1 MTVSKA
7 RKITA
12 EQLLDRMSK
21 QSDFPAVFQHITEIN
36 MKTSPSSNTSA
47 NELAAIILKDYSL
60 TSKLLKVVNS
70 AMYCQFSGQ
79 ISTISRA
86 VVILGFEQ
94 VRLTA
99 TGLIFFA
106 HLQDKSTA
114 QYVKEA
120 VLSSFLS
127 GILAQDLSKYFKMED
142 WEDYFVC
149 AMFHN
154 FGRLLVMYYFSDK
167 YEAYL
172 KLIAEGNET
181 DQIAMLETIG
191 TTFDKLGMEVAD
203 LWNLPEL
210 IIASMKTISEKDIN
224 DTNKKVDRHRSLTN
238 FANELCDITIN
249 YSLHKR
255 QDQLRTTLQKYQPIY
270 DIPEED
276 IVKMMDSALEK
287 MRDFADVLNLKQTDL
302 CELDQRS
309 FKAQSETASVITPAD
324 KKAMPAD
331 TAEALE
337 RFKISAGASPSPC
350 NTSIENRHLLMLETI
365 REITNVMLDD
375 FTLDTVLTKILETFY
390 SGIGFDQ
397 VLMFFRNPKTDI
409 MQPRFGLGRNIEE
422 LLKEFSFPVQET
434 SGDLFNL
441 ALTEGRDLYID
452 NISAPDM
459 NQCKPTWFQGV
470 IFSPNFV
477 LYPIMINKKPIGLI
491 YGAHVSPDHH
501 LSQDQFDALKTLRNQ
516 AALAIRLSPTSIF

>member
-1 MTVSKA
+1 MTASKA

-47 NELAAIILKDYSL
+47 NELASIILKDYSL

-114 QYVKEA
+114 NYVKEA

-127 GILAQDLSKYFKMED
+127 GILAQDLSKHLKMEG

-154 FGRLLVMYYFSDK
+154 FGRLLVMFYFPEK

-172 KLIAEGNET
+172 KLVAAGKIT
-181 DQIAMLETIG
+181 DQMAMLETIG

-210 IIASMKTISEKDIN
+210 IVTSMKTISEKDIK
-224 DTNKKVDRHRSLTN
+224 DTNKKIDRHRSLTN

-249 YSLHKR
+249 YSPHQR
-255 QDQLRTTLQKYQPIY
+255 QDQLRIVLNKYQPAY

-276 IVKMMDSALEK
+276 IVKMMDSALTT

-309 FKAQSETASVITPAD
+309 FKTQSDLAAVNTLDQEARS
-324 KKAMPAD
+324 AD
-331 TAEALE
+331 TAETLE
-337 RFKISAGASPSPC
+337 RFEISAGASPSPC
-350 NTSIENRHLLMLETI
+350 NTSSKNRQLLMLDAI
-365 REITNVMLDD
+365 QEISNVMLDD
-375 FTLDTVLTKILETFY
+375 FTLDTVLTMIMEAIFR
-390 SGIGFDQ
+390 GIGFDQ
-397 VLMFFRNPKTDI
+397 VLIFFRNPKTDF
-409 MQPRFGLGRNIEE
+409 MQPHFGLGRNIEE
-422 LLKEFSFPVQET
+422 LLKEFSFPVQD
-434 SGDLFNL
+434 SSKDLFNL
-441 ALTEGRDLYID
+441 ALAEGRDLYID
-452 NISAPDM
+452 NIATPDI
-459 NQCKPTWFQGV
+459 NQRQPTWFQGM
-470 IFSPNFV
+470 IFSPCFA
-477 LYPIMINKKPIGLI
+477 LYPIMINKKAIGLI
-491 YGAHVSPDHH
+491 YGAHTSLDHH
-501 LSQDQFDALKTLRNQ
+501 LNQEQFDALKTLRNQ
-516 AALAIRLSPTSIF
+516 AALAIKLCPAGMF